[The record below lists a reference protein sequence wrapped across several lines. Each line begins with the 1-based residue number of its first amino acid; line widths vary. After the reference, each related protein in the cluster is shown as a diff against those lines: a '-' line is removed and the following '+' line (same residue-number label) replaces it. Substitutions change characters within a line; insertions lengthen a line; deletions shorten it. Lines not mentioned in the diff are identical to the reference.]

1 MNLYHNKNIILTII
15 ATIEIYNIL
24 ASPLS
29 MFFHGNKLLEGNTFM
44 FKLTTSIIRQLQLT
58 AVFHQS
64 PSPKNMIFCKINK
77 VSKHDVTWN
86 YCKWQTRIIAFLRE
100 LVLIRAGLF
109 HLINNPLLIPKKI
122 GWTHFQVF
130 WNLPKLPDYQK

>member
-24 ASPLS
+24 ANPLS

-44 FKLTTSIIRQLQLT
+44 FKLTPTIISQLQLT

-64 PSPKNMIFCKINK
+64 PSPKNMIFRKISK
-77 VSKHDVTWN
+77 VSKHDVT
-86 YCKWQTRIIAFLRE
+86 
-100 LVLIRAGLF
+100 
-109 HLINNPLLIPKKI
+109 
-122 GWTHFQVF
+122 
-130 WNLPKLPDYQK
+130 